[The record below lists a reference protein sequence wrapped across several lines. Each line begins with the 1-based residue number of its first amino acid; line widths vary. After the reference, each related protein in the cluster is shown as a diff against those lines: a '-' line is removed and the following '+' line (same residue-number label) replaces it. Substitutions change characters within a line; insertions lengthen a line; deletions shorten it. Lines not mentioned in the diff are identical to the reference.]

1 MLLPFRI
8 SNTVNQL
15 DEKES
20 PEPAEAILRAAC
32 ELFDCG
38 VSMLTQSSNGS
49 GPKRPRQPKPPNG
62 SRPRSRTGT
71 DGVAH

>member
-8 SNTVNQL
+8 SSTVNQL

-38 VSMLTQSSNGS
+38 VSMLTQSSNS
-49 GPKRPRQPKPPNG
+49 SVSKKPRQHKPPNG

-71 DGVAH
+71 DGTTH